1 MKKIAIIPARAGSK
15 GLPNKNILMLG
26 AKPLIAYTIEA
37 ALKTKEF
44 ERVIVSTDSLEYK
57 YIAEKF
63 GAEVLIRN
71 KELASDTASSFI
83 VIEDVLKK
91 VENIDYF
98 VLLQA
103 TSPFRN
109 SIHIKESIDLFEKN
123 YKKYDFL
130 VSMQKS
136 DKPSFL
142 IRGIGE
148 DRSLKEYNTNLSN
161 YSRQKYEEYHPNGA
175 IFVGKIKEY
184 LLQKHF
190 LGSKS
195 LAYFMSKE
203 DSIDI
208 DDALDF
214 EFALN
219 ILKNKNKK
227 KSIMTIKKRILEK
240 EKFFKEKKD
249 IILIGGSIFDDW
261 GIGYLNNE
269 TVNNLGIKNITIEQY
284 RKYILD
290 SSKIRYIP
298 KKIFIMLDISNITS
312 KLSKNKILN
321 NLNKVIDTLLSIN
334 KKSKMYFVEIPSVA
348 FRVDI
353 KKEEI
358 FKLNEYL
365 KNNLDKS
372 IKYIELNK
380 EIIDNFKNLKLT
392 YTYDGF
398 NFNEKGYKKMKEIIE
413 RYIQK

>member
-1 MKKIAIIPARAGSK
+1 MKKIAIIPARVGSK
-15 GLPNKNILMLG
+15 GLLNKNILMLG
-26 AKPLIAYTIEA
+26 DKPLIAYTVEA
-37 ALKTKEF
+37 ALKSKEF

-71 KELASDTASSFI
+71 KELASDTASSFV

-98 VLLQA
+98 ILLQV

-123 YKKYDFL
+123 YRKYDFL

-142 IRGIGE
+142 IREIGE
-148 DRSLKEYNTNLSN
+148 ERSLKEYNINFSN
-161 YSRQKYEEYHPNGA
+161 YNRQKYEEYYPNGA
-175 IFVGKIKEY
+175 IFIGKIKEY

-219 ILKNKNKK
+219 ILKKKNKK
-227 KSIMTIKKRILEK
+227 KSLTEIKKRILEK
-240 EKFFKEKKD
+240 EKLFKEEKD
-249 IILIGGSIFDDW
+249 ITLIGGSIFDDW
-261 GIGYLNNE
+261 EIDHLNTE
-269 TVNNLGIKNITIEQY
+269 TVNNLGIKNITIEKY
-284 RKYILD
+284 RKYIFDELRIKYI
-290 SSKIRYIP
+290 SKKVI
-298 KKIFIMLDISNITS
+298 IMVDISNIIN
-312 KLSKNKILN
+312 KLPNNKILD
-321 NLNKVIDTLLSIN
+321 NLERIIYSILKIN
-334 KKSKMYFVEIPSVA
+334 ENSKIYFIETPSVA
-348 FRVDI
+348 FRMDI

-365 KNNLDKS
+365 KSNLNKVV
-372 IKYIELNK
+372 KYIELNK
-380 EIIDNFKNLKLT
+380 ELVDNFKNLSLD

-398 NFNEKGYKKMKEIIE
+398 HLNKEGYKKMKKIIE
-413 RYIQK
+413 KEIFL